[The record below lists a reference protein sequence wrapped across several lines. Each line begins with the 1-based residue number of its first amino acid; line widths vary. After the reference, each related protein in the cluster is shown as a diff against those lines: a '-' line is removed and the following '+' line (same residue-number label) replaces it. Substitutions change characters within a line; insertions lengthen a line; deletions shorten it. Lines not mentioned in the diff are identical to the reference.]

1 VFVYRVMIVIFFIPS
16 RFLRPLTKRPSY
28 GKMPV
33 KMLGLKKL
41 VRNLIFSKM
50 AGYIKNTHYY
60 YKKYTWYKDI
70 DMFGYRVWG
79 KILFVRNLK
88 KWEKYSMFVI

>member
-1 VFVYRVMIVIFFIPS
+1 
-16 RFLRPLTKRPSY
+16 
-28 GKMPV
+28 
-33 KMLGLKKL
+33 
-41 VRNLIFSKM
+41 M
-50 AGYIKNTHYY
+50 AGYIKNTNYY